1 MAKKLIKQLSGLRNF
16 SKMFDPAKVS
26 ATVIERL
33 ANEGQ
38 MIIEDAYYLRDW
50 NNRTYNLRDSFV
62 SAVFVNGRLA
72 DNGYKV
78 GNKTIKVDTIR
89 YIGPELSKT
98 EINYGEDE
106 DGGFAIKGRTEAENF
121 LKAYQAKNTGERG
134 ISLVVAAAMYYAS
147 ILENYHGYAVI
158 SHMDYSLEEL
168 LRDIRTVKIRPFT
181 GANHTLN
188 VQLDGVVRREYD
200 VYEGSRTFRFKYGD
214 E

>member
-1 MAKKLIKQLSGLRNF
+1 MKTIKQISGLNNF
-16 SKMFDPAKVS
+16 ERMFDPAKVS

-38 MIIEDAYYLRDW
+38 MIIEDAYYSRDW

-78 GNKTIKVDTIR
+78 GDKTIKVDTVR
-89 YIGPELSKT
+89 YIGPEFSKT

-121 LKAYQAKNTGERG
+121 IKSYASKHTRSKG
-134 ISLVVAAAMYYAS
+134 IQLVVAATMYYAS
-147 ILENYHGYAVI
+147 ILESKGYHVI
-158 SHMDYSLEEL
+158 SEINTSAEEALRRIKSL
-168 LRDIRTVKIRPFT
+168 KIKPYL
-181 GANHTLN
+181 GAHHSIDLMFE
-188 VQLDGVVRREYD
+188 GIVRRVDD
-200 VYEGSRTFRFKYGD
+200 VAEGARTFRF
-214 E
+214 